1 MKKQKI
7 RLGSVDVIITG
18 GPYQI
23 RHLSDFPE
31 KTRKRIDAAGKKF
44 FGKDW
49 KPKSV

>member
-18 GPYQI
+18 GPYQVREI
-23 RHLSDFPE
+23 SDFSA
-31 KTRKRIDAAGKKF
+31 KTRKRIEAAGKKF